1 MKFPEDLPING
12 VKEEAENLLS
22 PFTTIVSHLPVR
34 CSGRAPHWEKGR
46 KADRVL
52 TGKLRAGPT
61 LGCRAAEA
69 FRVCW
74 LQAFVWYLNLKNKQR
89 IHKSFPW
96 LKSSCVCIWS
106 WVTQGLTLL
115 WELGEW
121 CFCLS
126 SGTTRAP
133 LRPCDWVSC
142 SIKWV
147 SCASVR
153 ETGTRYPACF
163 PLHFSC
169 QEAQVKFKAVF
180 KEFCRTLG
188 LMSWCYFSSWFWP
201 SVLLFSLILALY
213 CFSYLI
219 IYCTLS
225 FLYFTCNPFV

>member
-133 LRPCDWVSC
+133 LCPWDWVSC

-147 SCASVR
+147 SVLPWERQGPDTQHVFLSTSAARKLKSNSKLYLR
-153 ETGTRYPACF
+153 NSAG
-163 PLHFSC
+163 PL
-169 QEAQVKFKAVF
+169 A
-180 KEFCRTLG
+180 
-188 LMSWCYFSSWFWP
+188 WCLYVIFLPGFD
-201 SVLLFSLILALY
+201 LLF
-213 CFSYLI
+213 F
-219 IYCTLS
+219 
-225 FLYFTCNPFV
+225 YFT